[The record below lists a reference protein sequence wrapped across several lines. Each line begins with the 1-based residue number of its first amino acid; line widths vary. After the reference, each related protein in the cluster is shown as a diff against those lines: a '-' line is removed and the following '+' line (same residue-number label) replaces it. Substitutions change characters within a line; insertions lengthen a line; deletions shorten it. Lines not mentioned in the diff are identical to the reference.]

1 MRRSVVGLSLALL
14 MGLTSATAVAA
25 PSLIPP
31 LPPLLGPR
39 TPPPSPPASTPPPPA
54 PATAA
59 PEDRWA
65 LIIGV
70 TDYAGKV
77 KSTVGG
83 ANDARLVRDVLLRN
97 GWRDD
102 RIRMLID
109 AQATGQA
116 VTEGMNWLQANSSPT
131 TFSLFQYS
139 GHVKQRDGRE
149 FLWPYDSAFLADIDV
164 ARVLSGMRGTAWSNF
179 SGCEAAGFDEGL
191 ASPRHRVTASSQV
204 YEKSYEDPR
213 TGYSVWTG
221 MLFDEGFR
229 QQRGDAD
236 RDGVTH
242 LDEAF
247 DYAAPRAQTYT
258 SDQQPFGPQ
267 TPYRAGGSGPLRLDS
282 PRI

>member
-1 MRRSVVGLSLALL
+1 MRRSFVGMSVALL
-14 MGLTSATAVAA
+14 VTLTASGAVA
-25 PSLIPP
+25 SHGLI
-31 LPPLLGPR
+31 PPLLGPR
-39 TPPPSPPASTPPPPA
+39 PAPQPAPPPPPPP

-70 TDYAGKV
+70 TDYAGRV
-77 KSTVGG
+77 KSTVGS

-109 AQATGQA
+109 AQATGRA
-116 VTEGMNWLQANSSPT
+116 VAEGIGWLQANSSPT
-131 TFSLFQYS
+131 TFSFFQYS
-139 GHVKQRDGRE
+139 GHVKQRNGQE
-149 FLWPYDSAFLADIDV
+149 FLWPYDSAFLADTDV
-164 ARVLSGMRGTAWSNF
+164 VRALSGIRGTAWSNF
-179 SGCEAAGFDEGL
+179 SGCEGAGFDDGL
-191 ASPRHRVTASSQV
+191 SSPRHRVTASSQV
-204 YEKSYEDPR
+204 DEKSYEDR
-213 TGYSVWTG
+213 ETGFSVWTG

-229 QQRGDAD
+229 QMRGDAD

-247 DYAAPRAQTYT
+247 DYAAPRAEGFT
-258 SDQQPFGPQ
+258 SGQKPFGPQ
-267 TPYRAGGSGPLRLDS
+267 TPYRAGGEGPLRLDS

>member
-1 MRRSVVGLSLALL
+1 MRRCVVGLSMALL
-14 MGLTSATAVAA
+14 LGLTGATAVAS
-25 PSLIPP
+25 PSVIPP

-39 TPPPSPPASTPPPPA
+39 PAPQPQPPQPPPPPPA
-54 PATAA
+54 AT

-70 TDYAGKV
+70 TDYDGRV

-97 GWRDD
+97 GWRED

-109 AQATGQA
+109 GQATGQA
-116 VTEGMNWLQANSSPT
+116 IAEGMSWLQANSSPT
-131 TFSLFQYS
+131 TFSLFQFS
-139 GHVKQRDGRE
+139 GHVKQRGGRE
-149 FLWPYDSAFLADIDV
+149 FLWPYDSAFLADTDV
-164 ARVLSGMRGTAWSNF
+164 VRALQGIRGTAWSNF
-179 SGCEAAGFDEGL
+179 SGCEAAGFDDGL
-191 ASPRHRVTASSQV
+191 SSPRHRVTASSQV
-204 YEKSYEDPR
+204 DEKSYEDPQ

-229 QQRGDAD
+229 QQRGDAN
-236 RDGVTH
+236 RDGVTS

-247 DYAAPRAQTYT
+247 DYAAPRAENFT

-267 TPYRAGGSGPLRLDS
+267 TPYRAGGDGPLRLDS